1 MRFSPPA
8 LVVFV
13 LLVGASPAFAHNL
26 MTDSRM
32 VGGRLR
38 VEVFYDDNTP
48 AQDAKVSVKNGDATV
63 AEGRTDEKGVW
74 VWEKPSPGTY
84 TVHGQSVGH
93 ASRPETVEIKNA
105 DIPPRDAS
113 ADPGPPP
120 ESVTRAAKTR
130 TPWRNL
136 ALGLGLIAGAIL
148 LSQIFRRRTGAPAG
162 VGSKGKVD

>member
-32 VGGRLR
+32 VDGRLR
-38 VEVFYDDNTP
+38 VEVFYDDDTP
-48 AQDAKVSVKNGDATV
+48 AQDAKVTIKNGDATV
-63 AEGRTDEKGVW
+63 AEGRTDERGVW
-74 VWEKPSPGTY
+74 VWEKPVPGTY
-84 TVHGQSVGH
+84 TVHAQSVGH
-93 ASRPETVEIKNA
+93 ASRPETVQIKKSDIEPPDAVA
-105 DIPPRDAS
+105 DA
-113 ADPGPPP
+113 APPP

-162 VGSKGKVD
+162 VRSDGKVD